1 MRPIDPQPF
10 LQLMRSLLPGTRV
23 TAIFDAAGQPVGCS
37 DGRLIDELAP
47 FAADVL
53 AQALQPRRL
62 DRPGVAHDGP
72 AGRTYAL
79 VIRDDLGRHL
89 GAVLAACARAPAGG
103 ESLPL
108 DQAARL
114 LAPVLALLARELTPV
129 ASETAPAQALI
140 AETMQLQR
148 LLDATATHIGLDES
162 RQTNTVEPVL
172 AGLVEKLGCDF
183 ALLCAPAQGIE
194 LVAFGGDAP
203 DLDTQ
208 VALRLA
214 RNQLLHV
221 AARDRGCVILN
232 RVRESAQAELTPFRI
247 VCLSLRRGRRIIGI
261 LACFNRLSREPF
273 TKVHGREL
281 EALQARFAELIG
293 THHDEAT
300 GLLTRQA
307 FEDQVLERIS
317 RDPGRVRSLAYGD
330 VDRMHCINDVV
341 GFPAG
346 DELLSRMAALWQNR
360 RPTPDSLVGRLS
372 GDRFVALLEDCPADR
387 SRAWADGLREAI
399 ESMPLP
405 SRCRDARPTVSIG
418 IASFPAGERLGHALA
433 HAEMACIAAK
443 DRGRN
448 RVEVFAPADASL
460 MQRHE
465 DVHVFRDLLNAL
477 ERGRFRLFAQPIVP
491 LDGRPHT
498 PQFEVLLRMIDDDD
512 QIIVPGR
519 FLSAASRYQ
528 LLGRLDQWVVEQTI
542 GMLVERRGILERA
555 PSTFWINLSGPSVG
569 NAEFTAD
576 TIARIIEAGLPAG
589 SVGIEIT
596 ESTAIGNLDGARS
609 FIGRLRDIGCST
621 ALDDFGTGLSSLAYL
636 RALPVAKLKIDGS
649 FIRDLLRDA
658 RAESM
663 VRAML
668 QLARQLRIET
678 VGECIESPEVA
689 ARLALLGV
697 TYGQG
702 FHFSEPAPLERILEA
717 GSRMHDLVRHDTPVP
732 ERPSAA
738 RLTRIG

>member
-10 LQLMRSLLPGTRV
+10 LQLFGSLLPGTRV
-23 TAIFDAAGQPVGCS
+23 TAIFDATGQPFGCS
-37 DGRLIDELAP
+37 DGRLIDELTP
-47 FAADVL
+47 IAADAL
-53 AQALQPRRL
+53 AQARKPSHFDQP
-62 DRPGVAHDGP
+62 GIVHDSP
-72 AGRTYAL
+72 AGRAYAIL
-79 VIRDDLGRHL
+79 VRDDLGRHL
-89 GAVLAACARAPAGG
+89 GAVLAACAPLPGAGKP
-103 ESLPL
+103 LPL
-108 DQAARL
+108 RQAARL
-114 LAPVLALLARELTPV
+114 LAPVLALLARELAPS
-129 ASETAPAQALI
+129 ASETSPAQALI

-148 LLDATATHIGLDES
+148 LLDATHAGLDES
-162 RQTNTVEPVL
+162 RQTNAVEPVL
-172 AGLVEKLGCDF
+172 AELVEKLDCDF

-194 LVAFGGDAP
+194 LVAFGGTAP

-214 RNQLLHV
+214 RSQLLHV
-221 AARDRGCVILN
+221 AARNRGCVILN

-247 VCLSLRRGRRIIGI
+247 VCLSLRRCRRIIGI

-273 TKVHGREL
+273 TKAHGREL
-281 EALQARFAELIG
+281 EALQGRFAELIG
-293 THHDEAT
+293 AHHDEAT

-307 FEDQVLERIS
+307 FEEQALERVS
-317 RDPGRVRSLAYGD
+317 RDPGRVRSLVYGD
-330 VDRMHCINDVV
+330 ADRMHCINDVA

-372 GDRFVALLEDCPADR
+372 GDRFVALLEDCSTDR
-387 SRAWADGLREAI
+387 SRTWADELRQAI
-399 ESMPLP
+399 EHMPLP
-405 SRCRDARPTVSIG
+405 PRCRDARPTVSIG
-418 IASFPAGERLGHALA
+418 IAAFPAGERLGHALA
-433 HAEMACIAAK
+433 QAEMACAAAK

-465 DVHVFRDLLNAL
+465 DLHVFRELLNAL

-491 LDGRPHT
+491 LDGRPH
-498 PQFEVLLRMIDDDD
+498 PLQFELLLRMIDDDD

-519 FLSAASRYQ
+519 FLSAAARYQ

-542 GMLVERRGILERA
+542 EKLVEHRAILERTPA
-555 PSTFWINLSGPSVG
+555 TFWINLSGPSVG
-569 NAEFTAD
+569 NAEFTS
-576 TIARIIEAGLPAG
+576 TTVERITAAALPAG
-589 SVGIEIT
+589 SIGVEIT
-596 ESTAIGNLDGARS
+596 ESTAIGNIDGARS
-609 FIGRLRDIGCST
+609 FIGRLRDIGCTT

-649 FIRDLLRDA
+649 FVRDLLRDA

-678 VGECIESPEVA
+678 VAECIETPEVA
-689 ARLALLGV
+689 TRLALLGV

-702 FHFSEPAPLERILEA
+702 FHFSEPVPLERILEA
-717 GSRMHDLVRHDTPVP
+717 GSRMHSLVRADIPVP
-732 ERPSAA
+732 GHPSPA